1 MNCDRC
7 CEDRCFCRS
16 CPEKCY
22 TDDEPMEA
30 KEPPPVAKEP
40 TAEAK
45 EPTPLNRFTHGF
57 HQWVSRT
64 RLPDLLAQV
73 AKTFQRVKKV

>member
-7 CEDRCFCRS
+7 CEDRCFCRT

-30 KEPPPVAKEP
+30 KESIP
-40 TAEAK
+40 EAK

-57 HQWVSRT
+57 SHWVSRT
-64 RLPDLLAQV
+64 RLPDLLAKV
-73 AKTFQRVKKV
+73 AKTFQRVKKE